1 MIQTIEKSSIPINK
15 MLLNK
20 YSDVEEIF
28 KKEKINKKSI
38 HIKNIKILEN
48 ININELNV
56 ENLKRLA
63 ILIFNKYH
71 NVNIFENEGY
81 KIHINKTGIN
91 ESVQKIYFSKKQKIY
106 LKEHLLIFS
115 NLGKIIEQGILINQV
130 YERKGRVKYKS
141 WNYYVS
147 KVSINNKEYMLE
159 FEIVTMKNLK
169 NVYRIQRLMLIEKTN
184 EQLAFN

>member
-1 MIQTIEKSSIPINK
+1 MILTIEKSSIPINK

-38 HIKNIKILEN
+38 HIKNIRILEN
-48 ININELNV
+48 ININELSV

-71 NVNIFENEGY
+71 NVNIFENDGY

-141 WNYYVS
+141 WNYYIS
-147 KVSINNKEYMLE
+147 KVSINNKEYILE
-159 FEIVTMKNLK
+159 FEIVNLDSGE
-169 NVYRIQRLMLIEKTN
+169 NHYRLQRLHIKKQMNKWER
-184 EQLAFN
+184 

>member
-1 MIQTIEKSSIPINK
+1 MIQTLEKRSIPINK

-20 YSDVEEIF
+20 YSDVKEIF
-28 KKEKINKKSI
+28 TKEKINKKSI

-48 ININELNV
+48 VNINELNL

-71 NVNIFENEGY
+71 NVNIFENDGY

-91 ESVQKIYFSKKQKIY
+91 ESIQKIYFSKKQKKY
-106 LKEHLLIFS
+106 LKEHLLMFS

-141 WNYYVS
+141 WNYYII
-147 KVSINNKEYMLE
+147 KVSTNNKEYILE
-159 FEIVTMKNLK
+159 FEIVSLDSGENH
-169 NVYRIQRLMLIEKTN
+169 YRLQRLNIKN
-184 EQLAFN
+184 R